1 MSVSEFYDLTLELLD
16 KTQSTPTPIATTGK
30 VINGDLSPF
39 RASLELINTG
49 NTKTDHGV
57 LKLRIPQ
64 DGTFVSVEPIL
75 VNEEAKDR
83 FVIQAQIR
91 QPDPSGGNPRKGKVF
106 RFTIGSPIIEDSPDI
121 GETVTLNLLSIEY
134 RVKEHLSSKQLFL
147 KSPKDA
153 FEERLD
159 DYNTTRGSLA
169 PEINFL
175 KNQSDPLNDS
185 IQLPDGSSM
194 HQSYIPFAPT
204 VTHNLLTE
212 ITGKLAEPIANG
224 GTFQDYYF
232 DFESNSVGGDIS
244 TGNINKIDIHSELFG
259 KNDSGVVLDPLSDV
273 SPVDA
278 EKNKTVTTDLK
289 TFKNNIILSGSASGG
304 SLPMERTKFNSDWQ
318 HAQARNLWLTGVIR
332 YNDDVK
338 YGTDIV
344 KAESTSFSGKKYMR
358 FFKWAGLNAD
368 TTNTVSP
375 VDTANV
381 WWKEDF
387 SLIPTYSDKAEYKE
401 FEVVCMLDTSAS
413 PDVIR
418 FYELLPVAVSSITRT
433 ATVVTVTTHG
443 NHDLVTGQ
451 VISIQGSNNLDA
463 NDIQIVVTSNT
474 SFFFQS
480 LGVNTS
486 QTGISNFSVW
496 VKDSRIHIKGDP
508 APNSTPAPV
517 KWRANTFNPIRDS
530 LRVPFYSYT
539 PWTSDYEAQLANLSG
554 TPSIPEWAAG
564 TYNRKD
570 EVQKDGKVY
579 FVDGSSTTNTPP
591 TSPWKLGQNST
602 YPDYNS
608 SRTYFKNEAVK
619 YNIGNVVVPDWQ
631 GYISKVSNNQGH
643 TPPTSHPWTSN
654 YWEHLQVPTW
664 AGAVPDMNFERAN
677 FDRVEAEDQ
686 FEPVT
691 MKAVTRAQKDSTQIP
706 TQEVVNGARFL
717 INGVAPTLALPAVN
731 AFQGHNY
738 QVAEWYEPPFQ
749 VGQWKFSKTPDKE
762 TETVVDLNTAQIWKW
777 TGTAWEVFWSPTPNN
792 CTTTSMFHCVTNG
805 DRLSMQPTSPQIRRT
820 GFGLVDGA
828 TQIPAQAIRLT
839 YHWDQLFGS
848 NMNLSSRGAWWIQH
862 LPIPFRQNAGGIT
875 RDIGAVYKNSLLDTA
890 NLDRDRKGNQGW
902 NNGLD
907 SEDLGSI
914 VSLTMKVRLSARD
927 DRNRLCN
934 GYANFPMVAWAIDV
948 FGRIWFENFTL
959 ERNGQYEHVR
969 VAFGKNSTTNLYH
982 NRIDELF
989 SLWGFTFSYNWFL
1002 KEREFTGIQ
1011 FDWRFVKSWGI
1022 FWDLPYDDNHMYTG
1036 VRDHF
1041 MDSVTSWANQIGNHL
1056 LSSIS
1061 FLGIPKENYIINYVT
1076 LDIDELAFEKNLY
1089 VNSDDTAV
1097 PNARTEME
1105 SHNTETDYLNLKQK
1119 AKGVKARKQ
1128 FIPQQW
1134 YVMAHGDVRM
1144 RFGKK
1149 FHITGSRV
1157 PEQVSNYPN
1166 SAWIGITYDKG
1177 DKVTKNGYV
1186 WKSLQDNNGGHDPT
1200 DPDDGSLWWANMN
1213 ESVCHE
1219 VKHIINSDGYTM
1231 GVTGV
1236 RKFVYN

>member
-1 MSVSEFYDLTLELLD
+1 LSVSEFYDLTLELLD
-16 KTQSTPTPIATTGK
+16 KNQSTPTPIATTGK

-64 DGTFVSVEPIL
+64 DGTFVSVAPIL
-75 VNEEAKDR
+75 VNEEAKDNY
-83 FVIQAQIR
+83 VIQAQIK
-91 QPDPSGGNPRKGKVF
+91 QPDGSGGTRAGKVF
-106 RFTIGSPIIEDSPDI
+106 RFTIGSPIIEDSPEM

-175 KNQSDPLNDS
+175 KNQNPSTNDS
-185 IQLPDGSSM
+185 IQLPDSASM

-204 VTHNLLTE
+204 KTHDLLSE

-232 DFESNSVGGDIS
+232 DFESNSVSGNIS

-289 TFKNNIILSGSASGG
+289 TFKNNIILSGSADGG
-304 SLPMERTKFNSDWQ
+304 TLPMERSRFNSEWQ
-318 HAQARNLWLTGVIR
+318 HAQARNLWLTGITR

-344 KAESTSFSGKKYMR
+344 KAESISGFSGKKYMR
-358 FFKWAGLNAD
+358 FFKWTGLNAD

-375 VDTANV
+375 INTANV

-387 SLIPTYSDKAEYKE
+387 SLIPTYSDKAEYDE

-418 FYELLPVAVSSITRT
+418 FYELLPVAVSSIIHTSFNT
-433 ATVVTVTTHG
+433 QVVTHG
-443 NHDLVTGQ
+443 DHDLVTGQ
-451 VISIQGSNNLDA
+451 VISIQGSNDLDHT
-463 NDIQIVVTSNT
+463 NVQITVTSKTAFNYYDT
-474 SFFFQS
+474 GSI
-480 LGVNTS
+480 TS
-486 QTGISNFSVW
+486 QTGISNYTVW
-496 VKDSRIHIKGDP
+496 VRGSRLHIKGDP
-508 APNSTPAPV
+508 APNSTPTPV
-517 KWRANTFNPIRDS
+517 KWKTNAFNPIRDS

-539 PWTSDYEAQLANLSG
+539 PWTSDYELQLANLSG
-554 TPSIPEWAAG
+554 TPAIPVWSAG
-564 TYNRKD
+564 TYNAKD
-570 EVQKDGKVY
+570 EVQKDGKWY
-579 FVDGSSTTNTPP
+579 FVDGLTGTTTATPP
-591 TSPWKLGQNST
+591 NSPWAESMKSNYAEWDT
-602 YPDYNS
+602 
-608 SRTYFKNEAVK
+608 SRTYFKNESVS

-631 GYISKVSNNQGH
+631 GYISKVSSNQGN
-643 TPPTSHPWTSN
+643 TPPTSSPWTSS
-654 YWEHLQVPTW
+654 YWDHLQVPTW

-677 FDRVEAEDQ
+677 FDRVESEDQ
-686 FEPVT
+686 FEPLSL
-691 MKAVTRAQKDSTQIP
+691 KAVSRCQRVETSIP
-706 TQEVVNGARFL
+706 SQEVVNGARFL
-717 INGVAPTLALPAVN
+717 INGVG
-731 AFQGHNY
+731 QGLYFYNHDN
-738 QVAEWYEPPFQ
+738 QIAEWYEPPFTT
-749 VGQWKFSKTPDKE
+749 GQWKFSKTPDKE
-762 TETVVDLNTAQIWKW
+762 TEAVVDLNTAQIWKW
-777 TGTAWEVFWSPTPNN
+777 TGTSWEVFWSPKPDN

-805 DRLSMQPTSPQIRRT
+805 ERLGLDSPKGNTRRT
-820 GFGLVDGA
+820 GFGLVAGA

-839 YHWDQLFGS
+839 YHWDQVFGS
-848 NMNLSSRGAWWIQH
+848 NMNLSSRGAWWVQH

-914 VSLTMKVRLSARD
+914 VSLTMKVKLSARD
-927 DRNRLCN
+927 DRNRLCH

-948 FGRIWFENFTL
+948 FGRIRFENFTL
-959 ERNGQYEHVR
+959 KRNGQYDHVR
-969 VAFGKNSTTNLYH
+969 VSFGKNASSELYH

-989 SLWGFTFSYNWFL
+989 TLWGFNFSYDWFL
-1002 KEREFTGIQ
+1002 KEKQFTGIA

-1036 VRDHF
+1036 VRDAF
-1041 MDSVTSWANQIGNHL
+1041 TDSVTSWAKQVGNHL
-1056 LSSIS
+1056 LHSAS
-1061 FLGIPKENYIINYVT
+1061 LGGIPHENYVVDHVT

-1097 PNARTEME
+1097 SNARTEME
-1105 SHNTETDYLNLKQK
+1105 SHNTESDYLNLKQK
-1119 AKGVKARKQ
+1119 SKGVKARKQ

-1144 RFGKK
+1144 RLGKK

-1166 SAWIGITYDKG
+1166 SAWLGITYDKG
-1177 DKVTKNGYV
+1177 DKVTMNGYV
-1186 WKSLQDNNGGHDPT
+1186 WKSLQNNNSGKNPT
-1200 DPDDGSLWWANMN
+1200 SVDGSLWWANMN

>member
-1 MSVSEFYDLTLELLD
+1 MSVSEFYDLTLQLLD
-16 KTQSTPTPIATTGK
+16 KTQNTPTPIATTGK

-39 RASLELINTG
+39 RASLELVNTG
-49 NTKTDHGV
+49 NTKVDSGV

-83 FVIQAQIR
+83 FVIQAQIS
-91 QPDPSGGNPRKGKVF
+91 QPDGSGGVRKGKVF
-106 RFTIGSPIIEDSPDI
+106 RFTIGSPIIEDSPEI
-121 GETVTLNLLSIEY
+121 GETVTLNLLSIQY
-134 RVKEHLSSKQLFL
+134 RLKEHLSSKQLFL
-147 KSPKDA
+147 KSPKSA

-169 PEINFL
+169 PEVGFL
-175 KNQSDPLNDS
+175 KNQNPSTNDS
-185 IQLPDGSSM
+185 IQLPDSASM
-194 HQSYIPFAPT
+194 HQSYVPFAPT
-204 VTHNLLTE
+204 KTHDLLFE
-212 ITGKLAEPIANG
+212 ITSKLAEPIANG

-232 DFESNSVGGDIS
+232 DYESNSVGGNIS
-244 TGNINKIDIHSELFG
+244 TGNINKVDVHSELFG
-259 KNDSGVVLDPLSDV
+259 KTDSNILLDPLSDV

-278 EKNKTVTTDLK
+278 EKNKTITTDLK
-289 TFKNNIILSGSASGG
+289 TFKNNIILSGSANGG
-304 SLPMERTKFNSDWQ
+304 TLPMERSRFNSEWQ
-318 HAQARNLWLTGVIR
+318 HAQARNLWSSTAPP
-332 YNDDVK
+332 YYKDDVK

-344 KAESTSFSGKKYMR
+344 KSESTSFRSGKKYMR
-358 FFKWAGLNAD
+358 FFKWDGLNAD
-368 TTNTVSP
+368 ATNTINPIS
-375 VDTANV
+375 TLNTG
-381 WWKEDF
+381 WKEDF
-387 SLIPTYSDKAEYKE
+387 SLIPTYSDKAEYEE
-401 FEVVCMLDTSAS
+401 FEVVCMLDTSTS
-413 PDVIR
+413 PNKIR

-433 ATVVTVTTHG
+433 ATVVYVITHG

-451 VISIQGSNNLDA
+451 VISIQGSDNLDA
-463 NDIQIVVTSNT
+463 NDAQIVVTSDT
-474 SFFFQS
+474 AFFFQS
-480 LGVNTS
+480 RGLNSS
-486 QTGISNFSVW
+486 QTGISNFTVW

-508 APNSTPAPV
+508 APNSTPTPV
-517 KWRANTFNPIRDS
+517 KWLANPFDPIRDS

-539 PWTSDYEAQLANLSG
+539 PWTSDYELQLSNLSG
-554 TPSIPEWAAG
+554 TPAIPEWVAG

-602 YPDYNS
+602 YPDYDS
-608 SRTYFKNEAVK
+608 TRTYFKNEAVK
-619 YNIGNVVVPDWQ
+619 YNNEGF
-631 GYISKVSNNQGH
+631 ISKVSNNQGH
-643 TPPTSHPWTSN
+643 TPPTSHPWTSS

-677 FDRVEAEDQ
+677 FDRVESEDQ
-686 FEPVT
+686 FEPLSL
-691 MKAVTRAQKDSTQIP
+691 KAVSRCQRVETSIP
-706 TQEVVNGARFL
+706 SQEVVNGARFL
-717 INGVAPTLALPAVN
+717 INGVG
-731 AFQGHNY
+731 QGLYFFGHDN
-738 QVAEWYEPPFQ
+738 QIAEWYEPPFQ
-749 VGQWKFSKTPDKE
+749 AGQWKFSKTPAKE
-762 TETVVDLNTAQIWKW
+762 TEAVVDLNTAQVWKW

-805 DRLSMQPTSPQIRRT
+805 ERLSMQPTAPQIRRT
-820 GFGLVDGA
+820 GFGLVAGA

-848 NMNLSSRGAWWIQH
+848 NMNLSSRGAWWVQH

-927 DRNRLCN
+927 DRNRICN

-959 ERNGQYEHVR
+959 ERNGQYDHVR
-969 VAFGKNSTTNLYH
+969 VAFGKNSTANLYH

-989 SLWGFTFSYNWFL
+989 SLWGFNFSYNWFL
-1002 KEREFTGIQ
+1002 KQKEFTGIQ

-1036 VRDHF
+1036 VRDQF
-1041 MDSVTSWANQIGNHL
+1041 MDSVTSWAKQIGNHL
-1056 LSSIS
+1056 LSSITL
-1061 FLGIPKENYIINYVT
+1061 LGIPKENYIVNYVT

-1097 PNARTEME
+1097 SNARTEME
-1105 SHNTETDYLNLKQK
+1105 SHSTETDYLNLKQK
-1119 AKGVKARKQ
+1119 SKGVKARKQ

-1157 PEQVSNYPN
+1157 PEQANIVNNPWTG
-1166 SAWIGITYDKG
+1166 ATYSKG

-1186 WKSLQDNNGGHDPT
+1186 WKSLQNNNSGKDPT
-1200 DPDDGSLWWANMN
+1200 SNDGPLWWANMN